1 MMYQCSAIVA
11 LRKEPQ
17 MPVGMTLGGYS
28 IVPFLLLV
36 IVPGLLGLWAQ
47 IRVKSAFA
55 RASKIPASSGL
66 TGAQVAKEIL
76 RAFNINDVGIEV
88 SHGMLSDHYDP
99 KAKMLRLSEKVYGGR
114 SVAAAGIAA
123 HEVGHAIQHATRYGP
138 LSLRSAIVP
147 MAVVGSNVANIAIMA
162 GVLLMAFMSAKMGA
176 TILLVGI
183 LGLCAVAFFQLITLP
198 VEFDASRR
206 AKDLLQS
213 SGLVAAGPE
222 AQAMNSVLN
231 AAALT
236 YVAALV
242 ATVGTILYYLLI
254 LTQRRD

>member
-1 MMYQCSAIVA
+1 MP
-11 LRKEPQ
+11 LQ
-17 MPVGMTLGGYS
+17 MTGGS
-28 IVPFLLLV
+28 SSLLPFLLLI
-36 IVPGLLGLWAQ
+36 IVPLLLGLWAQ
-47 IRVKSAFA
+47 FRVKSAFA
-55 RASKIPASSGL
+55 AASRIPASSGL

-99 KAKMLRLSEKVYGGR
+99 KAKMLRLSQDVYNGR
-114 SVAAAGIAA
+114 SVASAGIAA
-123 HEVGHAIQHATRYGP
+123 HEVGHAIQHATNYGP

-147 MAVVGSNVANIAIMA
+147 MAVVGSNVANIAIMI
-162 GVLLMAFMSAKMGA
+162 GMFMWAIIGPQLGTTVM
-176 TILLVGI
+176 LVGI
-183 LGLCAVAFFQLITLP
+183 VGLCAVALFQLVTLP

-213 SGLVAAGPE
+213 TGLVAAGVE
-222 AQAMNSVLN
+222 AQAMNRVLN

-242 ATVGTILYYLLI
+242 STLGTILYYVLI
-254 LTQRRD
+254 LMGRRD